1 MAFAMIS
8 RLCAARLAIFAI
20 GMMIALLS
28 PIVPPAQATPAW
40 LLDPAAS
47 TLTYQSVKKNTVVET
62 NTIRNI
68 SGRIEPD
75 GSAKVEFDLDS
86 VDTGV
91 DLRNVR
97 MRFLFFETFKYPTA
111 TVTMKI
117 DPAQFADLPKVRRK
131 TVPLTFTLN
140 LHGVDKEMKAEAV
153 VTMLTE
159 SSVSVASKAPV
170 AVQVA
175 DFGLLPNVEKLQRAA
190 DVSSIV
196 PTASVSY
203 DFVFNTE
210 GSVAT
215 SGAAI
220 AQSATQPATAPA
232 DASASPE
239 PASVTAAEPVKGPV
253 LTDAGKASFTEEEC
267 LNRFEVLSRTGAI
280 YFRAGSARLDPA
292 SKPVLDEVVGV
303 VGKCPKLRVQV
314 SGYTDSDGSDQ
325 ENLRLSERRAGAVA
339 DFIRSAG
346 IGPAQVSSSGYGE
359 ANPVAANDTAEH
371 KALNRRIEFSATA
384 VAN

>member
-1 MAFAMIS
+1 MAFAMMS

-239 PASVTAAEPVKGPV
+239 PASATAAEPVKGPV

>member
-1 MAFAMIS
+1 MAFAMMS

-86 VDTGV
+86 VDTDV

-239 PASVTAAEPVKGPV
+239 PASATAEPAKGPV

>member
-1 MAFAMIS
+1 MAFAMMS

-215 SGAAI
+215 SGAGI

-239 PASVTAAEPVKGPV
+239 PASATAAEPVKGPV

>member
-1 MAFAMIS
+1 MAFAMMS

-239 PASVTAAEPVKGPV
+239 PASATAAEPVKGPV

-384 VAN
+384 MAN

>member
-239 PASVTAAEPVKGPV
+239 PASATAAEPVKGPV